1 MNGTTQEQIDGILAD
16 RAEVFREW
24 ARTLVDHSRGGAKAL
39 AQPTPEIDR
48 WLNACRGGG
57 ASLCT
62 YLIDSIAL
70 NSQQVSCFADWPTP
84 GPMTANE
91 FANPPPERERL
102 IAERLSDLSFAQAAD
117 PLFWVLTSLS
127 GLKCGRL
134 TDEHARW
141 LAEKTDWRKATRD
154 ALRRIGGAAL
164 EARGR
169 LGVFLDH
176 SVSRGWWR
184 VRLAESIARC
194 SDLTVDEAHAELRTN
209 TWAELAEATASKY
222 TVICDPRLRAEAVLA
237 CLSNTDRTQRS
248 KQHNI
253 ERIAR
258 RSLTYCAILEGAS
271 PQA

>member
-1 MNGTTQEQIDGILAD
+1 MN
-16 RAEVFREW
+16 
-24 ARTLVDHSRGGAKAL
+24 
-39 AQPTPEIDR
+39 TPVGLPR
-48 WLNACRGGG
+48 
-57 ASLCT
+57 
-62 YLIDSIAL
+62 
-70 NSQQVSCFADWPTP
+70 
-84 GPMTANE
+84 
-91 FANPPPERERL
+91 RL
-102 IAERLSDLSFAQAAD
+102 IGGKLRGM
-117 PLFWVLTSLS
+117 LFEGSV
-127 GLKCGRL
+127 GQP
-134 TDEHARW
+134 
-141 LAEKTDWRKATRD
+141 WRQEV
-154 ALRRIGGAAL
+154 G
-164 EARGR
+164 

-184 VRLAESIARC
+184 VRLAESIAKC